1 MTDGH
6 DQAMVDAG
14 LNLLRADAGL
24 VVFDGFVPNPT
35 PALPYV
41 LVYTTVDWPEDDPN
55 HDALDNRSTHAVV
68 RWICHCVGGDQITS
82 RAVAQRVRTQLLN
95 VRPAVAGMQPG
106 LIKQETPALPPTRD
120 ERTGSVVFDSVRVFR
135 LTVDS

>member
-14 LNLLRADAGL
+14 LALLRADTGL
-24 VVFDGFVPNPT
+24 VVFDGAVSNPT
-35 PALPYV
+35 PAPPYV
-41 LVYTTVDWPEDDPN
+41 LVYTTVDWPEDDPGY
-55 HDALDNRSTHAVV
+55 DALDNRSTHAVV

-95 VRPAVAGMQPG
+95 QRPVIAGMQPG
-106 LIKQETPALPPTRD
+106 LIKQETPALPPNRD
-120 ERTGSVVFDSVRVFR
+120 ERTGSVVMDSVRTYR
-135 LTVDS
+135 LTVAS